1 MIANFF
7 NQTKPINFLVLS
19 ILVFIIFII
28 SLIHVNTEEIDFY
41 FFIKNGLFLSAAVLI
56 IFVLNFIIRKNSLS
70 DDNSYAIFF
79 YILLFSF
86 FPNTFVNGSIFV
98 SSFILLFAFRR
109 IYSLR
114 SSIKIKEKIFDG
126 AFWIGIASWFYL
138 ESLLFIILLYA
149 AILIFRKADWRN
161 ILIPIIGFITPV
173 FLSYAYLLAFDDI
186 ESFRRIWEIHYEFDL
201 GVYNSANYLIP
212 LILVGL
218 LIAISIFPTT
228 NKSLIA
234 KIDIKSTWV
243 LLIAHIV
250 VSILIILVAPFKDG
264 SEFVFLFF
272 PVSIL
277 FANYLQ
283 IINKYW
289 IKEAIIYLFILTFFT
304 IHLYIL

>member
-28 SLIHVNTEEIDFY
+28 SLINVNTEPIDFY
-41 FFIKNGLFLSAAVLI
+41 FFMKNGLLLAAAILI
-56 IFVLNFIIRKNSLS
+56 VFVLNFIIRKNTLS
-70 DDNSYAIFF
+70 DDNSYAILF
-79 YILLFSF
+79 YIIFFGF
-86 FPNTFVNGSIFV
+86 FPKTFINGSVFISNFV
-98 SSFILLFAFRR
+98 LLFAFRR

-126 AFWIGIASWFYL
+126 AFWIGVASWFYL

-149 AILIFRKADWRN
+149 AIIIFRKADWRN
-161 ILIPIIGFITPV
+161 ILIPVIGVITPI
-173 FLSYAYLLAFDDI
+173 FLSYAYLLAFNDL

-212 LILVGL
+212 LTLMGL
-218 LIAISIFPTT
+218 LIVISIFPTT

-234 KIDIKSTWV
+234 KIDVKSTWF

-250 VSILIILVAPFKDG
+250 VSILIVLVAPDKDG
-264 SEFVFLFF
+264 SEFTFLFF

-283 IINKYW
+283 TINKYW
-289 IKEAIIYLFILTFFT
+289 IKETIIYLFILTFFT
-304 IHLYIL
+304 IYAYLL

>member
-7 NQTKPINFLVLS
+7 DQTRPINFLALS

-28 SLIHVNTEEIDFY
+28 SLIHVNTDAIDFY
-41 FFIKNGLFLSAAVLI
+41 FFMKNGFFLAAAILVV
-56 IFVLNFIIRKNSLS
+56 FVLNFIIRKNSLS

-79 YILLFSF
+79 YILLYGF
-86 FPNTFVNGSIFV
+86 FPNTFMNGSIFI
-98 SSFILLFAFRR
+98 SNFILLFAFRR

-126 AFWIGIASWFYL
+126 AFWIGVASWFYL

-161 ILIPIIGFITPV
+161 ILIPIIGLVTPV
-173 FLSYAYLLAFDDI
+173 FLSYVYLLAFDDV

-201 GVYNSANYLIP
+201 GVYNSAKYLIP
-212 LILVGL
+212 LTLVGL
-218 LIAISIFPTT
+218 LIIISIFPTT

-234 KIDIKSTWV
+234 KIDIKSTWF

-250 VSILIILVAPFKDG
+250 VSILMVLVAPDKDG
-264 SEFVFLFF
+264 SEFAFFFF

-289 IKEAIIYLFILTFFT
+289 IKEAIIYVFILTFFT
-304 IHLYIL
+304 VYVYLL